1 MIELDEEE
9 KAPGAPAWMATFADL
24 MSLLM
29 CFFVLLLSFSE
40 MDVQKY
46 KQVAGSMKNAFGVQN
61 EVKAKDIPKGTSVIA
76 REFSP
81 GRPQPTQ
88 INAINQVTT
97 EFTRSSLQ
105 VGNPDASDIDP
116 KNLDKT
122 KTQELLEKI
131 LRPQIEQTLADAEKL
146 RRMLKRELEEGKVD
160 IETHGQSITVRIREN
175 GSFPSA
181 SANLD
186 PNFVPVIATLRT
198 ALQDIKGKIAIEGH
212 TDNVPIYSARYLS
225 NWDLSASRALA
236 VTHELARDNELDHQR
251 FQVIGLADT
260 VPAAPNTSPENRAL
274 NRRVEIV
281 IRQGQDSETAATVQE
296 IEEKSPRVPETFDMG
311 GQEILAPQDVVQELP

>member
-1 MIELDEEE
+1 MIEIEEEE

-61 EVKAKDIPKGTSVIA
+61 QVKAKDIPKGTSVIA

-88 INAINQVTT
+88 INAINQKTT

-105 VGNPDASDIDP
+105 VGNPDATEIDP
-116 KNLDKT
+116 KNLDREKT
-122 KTQELLEKI
+122 EELLQKI
-131 LRPQIEQTLADAEKL
+131 RRPQLEETLADAEKL
-146 RRMLKRELEEGKVD
+146 RRILKRELEEGKVD
-160 IETHGQSITVRIREN
+160 IETNGQSITVRIREN

-181 SANLD
+181 SATLD
-186 PNFVPVIATLRT
+186 PDFVPVIATLRT
-198 ALQDIKGKIAIEGH
+198 ALKKIRGKIAIEGH
-212 TDNVPIYSARYLS
+212 TDNVPIYSARYFS

-236 VTHELARDNELDHQR
+236 VTHELARNNELDHHR
-251 FQVIGLADT
+251 FVVVGLADT
-260 VPAAPNTSPENRAL
+260 IPAAPNTSSENRAR

-281 IRQGQDSETAATVQE
+281 IRQGMDSETAATVRE
-296 IEEKSPRVPETFDMG
+296 VEEKSPRLPETFNMG
-311 GQEILAPQDVVQELP
+311 AENTLTPMGTVQDQP

>member
-1 MIELDEEE
+1 MIELEEEE

-40 MDVQKY
+40 MDVLKY
-46 KQVAGSMKNAFGVQN
+46 KQVAGSMKDAFGVQN
-61 EVKAKDIPKGTSVIA
+61 QVKAKDIPKGTSVIA

-88 INAINQVTT
+88 VHAINQITS
-97 EFTRSSLQ
+97 EFTKSSLQ
-105 VGNPDASDIDP
+105 VGNPDASEVDP
-116 KNLDKT
+116 KNLDRQKT
-122 KTQELLEKI
+122 EKLMEEI
-131 LRPQIEQTLADAEKL
+131 LRPKLEETLADAEKL
-146 RRMLKRELEEGKVD
+146 RRILKRELEQGKVD

-186 PNFVPVIATLRT
+186 PDFVPVIATLRT
-198 ALQDIKGKIAIEGH
+198 ALQDIRGKIAVEGH

-236 VTHELARDNELDHQR
+236 VTHELARNNELDHHR

-281 IRQGQDSETAATVQE
+281 IRQGEDSETAATVQE

-311 GQEILAPQDVVQELP
+311 APDMFAPSETVQDSP